1 MGERIQVQRSF
12 ICSFVNCNATF
23 NKSWKLDAHL
33 CKHTGLKPFSCEN
46 CDKSF
51 CTRYQLTRHG
61 LSHSGEKPYTC
72 QAAGCSEAFVTH
84 ASMKNHIARVHQHQE
99 KHYKCDHVH
108 CGMEF
113 NKKNQLKTHQIKHT
127 QLLPFQCIFE
137 GCKREFAAP
146 GQLKRHEKVHQGEPY
161 TCHIPMRKYTKVSP
175 THATY
180 PSQVLTEV
188 LWMFHTFVSSHF
200 SFPGYP
206 CAVEDCPFQG
216 KTWSEYQKH
225 RKAVH
230 RIKLQCD
237 GCSKMFL
244 EAWFLKQHQ
253 LRVHSGV
260 PKRVFQC
267 TDAGCEKTF
276 TTHFKLENH
285 VVSDHEG
292 KMAFSCTHEGC
303 GKRFA
308 MQESLRRHRV
318 VHDPERKKLQKVRPK
333 KNKPLS
339 QKMKLGPASTQA
351 ETSRLADQLHN
362 TSLGYSTS

>member
-1 MGERIQVQRSF
+1 MVQIRSYVLNLEF
-12 ICSFVNCNATF
+12 LLIRKNEPI
-23 NKSWKLDAHL
+23 D
-33 CKHTGLKPFSCEN
+33 KPFSCEN

-72 QAAGCSEAFVTH
+72 QSAGCSEAFVTH
-84 ASMKNHIARVHQHQE
+84 ASMKNHMARVHQHQE

-113 NKKNQLKTHQIKHT
+113 KKKNQLKTHKITHT

-146 GQLKRHEKVHQGEPY
+146 GQLKRHEKVHQ
-161 TCHIPMRKYTKVSP
+161 
-175 THATY
+175 
-180 PSQVLTEV
+180 
-188 LWMFHTFVSSHF
+188 
-200 SFPGYP
+200 GYP

-237 GCSKMFL
+237 GCSRMFL
-244 EAWFLKQHQ
+244 GVWFLKQHQ
-253 LRVHSGV
+253 LRIHSGA

-267 TDAGCEKTF
+267 SVAGCEKTF
-276 TTHFKLENH
+276 TTHFNLESH

-292 KMAFSCTHEGC
+292 KLAFSCTHEGC
-303 GKRFA
+303 GKHFA

-318 VHDPERKKLQKVRPK
+318 AHDPERRKLQKVCPK
-333 KNKPLS
+333 KNKP
-339 QKMKLGPASTQA
+339 LGPASTQA

>member
-1 MGERIQVQRSF
+1 MGERIQVHRSF

-72 QAAGCSEAFVTH
+72 QAAGCSEAFVTY
-84 ASMKNHIARVHQHQE
+84 ASMKNHMARVHQHQE
-99 KHYKCDHVH
+99 KYYKCDHVH

-113 NKKNQLKTHQIKHT
+113 NKKNQLKTHKIKHT

-146 GQLKRHEKVHQGEPY
+146 GQLKRHEKVHQG
-161 TCHIPMRKYTKVSP
+161 
-175 THATY
+175 
-180 PSQVLTEV
+180 
-188 LWMFHTFVSSHF
+188 
-200 SFPGYP
+200 YP

-230 RIKLQCD
+230 RIELQCD
-237 GCSKMFL
+237 SCSRMFL

-253 LRVHSGV
+253 LRVHSGA

-267 TDAGCEKTF
+267 SDAGCEKTF
-276 TTHFKLENH
+276 TTHFNLENH

-303 GKRFA
+303 GKHFA

-318 VHDPERKKLQKVRPK
+318 VHDPERKKLQKVHPK
-333 KNKPLS
+333 KRKPLLR
-339 QKMKLGPASTQA
+339 KTELGTASTQV
-351 ETSRLADQLHN
+351 ETSRLADQLH
-362 TSLGYSTS
+362 TASLGYSTS

>member
-1 MGERIQVQRSF
+1 MGERIQVQKSF

-72 QAAGCSEAFVTH
+72 LAAGCSEAFVTH
-84 ASMKNHIARVHQHQE
+84 ASMKNHMAR
-99 KHYKCDHVH
+99 CDHVD

-113 NKKNQLKTHQIKHT
+113 KKKNKLNIHKIIHT
-127 QLLPFQCIFE
+127 QLLPFQCNFE

-146 GQLKRHEKVHQGEPY
+146 GQLKRHEKVH
-161 TCHIPMRKYTKVSP
+161 K
-175 THATY
+175 
-180 PSQVLTEV
+180 
-188 LWMFHTFVSSHF
+188 
-200 SFPGYP
+200 GYP
-206 CAVEDCPFQG
+206 CAVEGCPFQG

-230 RIKLQCD
+230 RVKLQCD
-237 GCSKMFL
+237 SCSRMFL

-253 LRVHSGV
+253 LRVHSGA

-267 TDAGCEKTF
+267 SEAGCGKTF
-276 TTHFKLENH
+276 TTHFNLENH

-292 KMAFSCTHEGC
+292 KKPFSCTHAGC
-303 GKRFA
+303 GKSFA

-318 VHDPERKKLQKVRPK
+318 GHDPEKKKLQKVRPK
-333 KNKPLS
+333 KSKPSRQTELAT
-339 QKMKLGPASTQA
+339 ASTQA
-351 ETSRLADQLHN
+351 ETSRLVDKLHN
-362 TSLGYSTS
+362 TSLGNSTP